1 MRRIVLASLS
11 PRRKELLSLLGVPFE
26 VLASNAEEDPE
37 NPPESPEQ
45 YVRSIARKKATE
57 TAKKVDDALV
67 IGADT
72 VVVVNGLILGKPKDP
87 EDAVRML
94 KLLSGKVHKVFTGV
108 AVLDVRGGTVVDSCE
123 ECVETQVRVREL
135 SEDMIDAYVRTGEPL
150 DKAGAY
156 AIQGYGSVLIE
167 GIVGDYFN
175 VVGLPVQ
182 RLSVMLE
189 RFGIKP
195 LSGFAEGRSG

>member
-11 PRRKELLSLLGVPFE
+11 PRRKELLSLLGIPFE
-26 VLASNAEEDPE
+26 VLPSNADEDPGDAV
-37 NPPESPEQ
+37 ESPEQ
-45 YVRSIARKKATE
+45 HARIVARKKATE
-57 TAKKVDDALV
+57 VAKKVDDALV

-72 VVVVNGLILGKPKDP
+72 VVVVNGLILGKPKDS
-87 EDAVRML
+87 EDAARML

-108 AVLDVRGGTVVDSCE
+108 VVLDVRGGTVVDSCE
-123 ECVETQVRVREL
+123 ECVETQVRMREL
-135 SEDMIDAYVRTGEPL
+135 SEGMIEAYVRTGEPL